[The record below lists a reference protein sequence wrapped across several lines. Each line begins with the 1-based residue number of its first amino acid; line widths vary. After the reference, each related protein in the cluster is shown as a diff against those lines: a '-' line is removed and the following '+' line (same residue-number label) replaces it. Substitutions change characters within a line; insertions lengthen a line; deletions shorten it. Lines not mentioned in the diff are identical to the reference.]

1 MTDYFQ
7 ILSFYKKLKYNFN
20 ESLLNRIKR
29 RFNLEGNRFEV
40 LRYLDSIVR
49 SHKFDDRTA

>member
-1 MTDYFQ
+1 MTDYLQ

-40 LRYLDSIVR
+40 LRYLDGMVR
-49 SHKFDDRTA
+49 SHKFDGRTA